1 MAANTVSAW
10 TTVPNGNSNFYEAV
24 CTILCDTANVVAWSN
39 KTPSFLDPSRP
50 WTLIVSLDTAL
61 DTAATPL
68 DLYIGFNDSAALS
81 GTASVT
87 ASNAAYYV
95 RLLDDGGYATPT
107 VPRAINF
114 DPNQMVADV
123 VTYSA
128 TPAGYKVK
136 PALAPNYLF
145 NFTAGS
151 GTILA
156 ATITLRI
163 IQYQKG

>member
-1 MAANTVSAW
+1 MAANTLSAW
-10 TTVPNGNSNFYEAV
+10 TTDNNVPSGFYSTY
-24 CTILCDTANVVAWSN
+24 CTIAVDAANAVAWTN
-39 KTPSFLDPSRP
+39 KTPTFLDPSKP
-50 WTLIVSLDTAL
+50 WTLIVSLSGAL

-68 DLYIGFNDSAALS
+68 SMYIGYNSSAALS

-95 RLLDDGGYATPT
+95 QLLDDGGYATPT
-107 VPRAINF
+107 VPRAIYF
-114 DPNQMVADV
+114 DPNQAVADV

-136 PALAPNYLF
+136 PAIAPYYLF

-151 GTILA
+151 GTLLA
-156 ATITLRI
+156 VTITLRI
-163 IQYQKG
+163 IQKR